1 MSKAL
6 RVELSGLSIPV
17 HVGMIVPVP
26 HSARTAAV
34 SGWDEHSGMVHIKEV
49 SDRGYFMS
57 LFADQLNMTFEEIQ
71 HG

>member
-1 MSKAL
+1 
-6 RVELSGLSIPV
+6 
-17 HVGMIVPVP
+17 MIVPVP

-49 SDRGYFMS
+49 GDRGYFMS